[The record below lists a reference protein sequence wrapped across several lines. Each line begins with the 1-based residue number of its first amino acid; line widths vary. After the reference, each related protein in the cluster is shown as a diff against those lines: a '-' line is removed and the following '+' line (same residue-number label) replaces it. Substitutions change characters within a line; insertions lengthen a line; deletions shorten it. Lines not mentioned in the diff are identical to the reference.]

1 MEKPTLNPPLVRCS
15 FTEMVDISKLVPHP
29 LNPNKHPPSQIE
41 YFIAILQFQGVRRPI
56 TVSKRSG
63 FITKGHGQLLAFQH
77 AGWEQA
83 PIDYQDYDSEEQE
96 LADIVADNTLQ
107 KMSEME
113 TGKLQEI
120 IVKLD
125 TGAMDLKIL
134 GIEEKKL
141 EKIMTVVRDP
151 PQLTG
156 DDGSPLAG
164 VDGEHQDL
172 PAGAEG
178 AINSDTHAI
187 SQVRMTQLFFTEET
201 QREFLHICEFF
212 MKKINTEN
220 ITDTTL
226 EVLRAA
232 YRSHQENSGDET
244 ETDLSHEPSSEG
256 SMG

>member
-1 MEKPTLNPPLVRCS
+1 MEKPTLNPPIVRCS
-15 FTEMVDISKLVPHP
+15 FTEMSDISKLVPHP

-77 AGWEQA
+77 AGWEKA
-83 PIDYQDYDSEEQE
+83 PIDFQDYDSEEQE
-96 LADIVADNTLQ
+96 LADIVADNALQ

-113 TGKLQEI
+113 NGKLQEI
-120 IVKLD
+120 VVKLD
-125 TGAMDLKIL
+125 TGAMDMKLL
-134 GIEEKKL
+134 GIQEKQL
-141 EKIMTVVRDP
+141 EKIMTVVKNP

-156 DDGSPLAG
+156 VDGSPLAG
-164 VDGEHQDL
+164 VDGESQDL

-178 AINSDTHAI
+178 VIGGDSPSFAM
-187 SQVRMTQLFFTEET
+187 VRMTQLFFTEET
-201 QREFLHICEFF
+201 QKEFLHICEFF

-244 ETDLSHEPSSEG
+244 ETDLSNESGSEG
-256 SMG
+256 